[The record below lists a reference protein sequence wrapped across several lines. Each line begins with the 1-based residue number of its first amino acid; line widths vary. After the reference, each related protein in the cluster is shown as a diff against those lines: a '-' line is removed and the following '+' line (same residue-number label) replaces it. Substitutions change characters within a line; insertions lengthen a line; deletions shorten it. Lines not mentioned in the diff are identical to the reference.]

1 MKTRILRKLVTARQW
16 ANIEKGER
24 AIVFALS
31 TMTGMLAL
39 IVLAFIIDATL

>member
-1 MKTRILRKLVTARQW
+1 MKVKALRMLVTARQW
-16 ANIEKGER
+16 ANTEKGER

-39 IVLAFIIDATL
+39 IVLAFIINASV